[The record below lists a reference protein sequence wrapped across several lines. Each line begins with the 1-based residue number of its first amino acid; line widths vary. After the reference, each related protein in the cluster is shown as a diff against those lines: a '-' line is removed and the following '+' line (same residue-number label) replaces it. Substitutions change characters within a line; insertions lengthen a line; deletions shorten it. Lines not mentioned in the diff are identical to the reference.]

1 MNEAFVRML
10 WLLAAPAAGAVVG
23 ALAGAFLG
31 SAGWGAII
39 GVLVGTVGALGR
51 DALRARRLF
60 AWLRAVQLTASP
72 FPPAPGDG
80 VFWSELGYRI
90 ERALQ
95 RRDQEA
101 AAERDRLQQ
110 FFEAIE
116 ASPNGVL
123 ILDAD
128 DRIEWCNAR
137 AADHFGLDPVRD
149 QRQPVTNLLRAPAFV
164 SHMQAGMFDAPVEFP
179 VPRGRATISVLV
191 RPYGAGQ
198 KLLLSQD
205 VTDRERM
212 DSMRRDFVANV
223 SHEIRTPLTV
233 LAGFVDTLA
242 SVPLSAAERPRVLE
256 LMRQQTARIQ
266 TLVDDLLTLAQL
278 EGSPRPSSDKWI
290 AAAALV
296 SRAATEAEM
305 LSAGRHDFTKEIEPG
320 LEVAGIESELAS
332 AMGNLLGN
340 AVRYT
345 PDGGRIALRWARRD
359 GDDRGAVFEVRDTGI
374 GIAREHI
381 PRLTERFYRV
391 DGSRSRE
398 TGGTGLGLAI
408 VKHVVTRHGGELQIE
423 SEPGKGSTFRLLL
436 PAARVRAHAGAVGG
450 GTLSRGDAAAPASL
464 HPGR

>member
-1 MNEAFVRML
+1 MNEALSRML
-10 WLLAAPAAGAVVG
+10 WLLAALAAGAVVG
-23 ALAGAFLG
+23 AVGGAFFG
-31 SAGWGAII
+31 SAAVGAFVGVFVGAI
-39 GVLVGTVGALGR
+39 GALGL
-51 DALRARRLF
+51 DALHARRLL
-60 AWLRAVQLTASP
+60 AWLRAAQPAAARL
-72 FPPAPGDG
+72 PPAPNDG
-80 VFWSELGYRI
+80 VLWGEIGYRI
-90 ERALQ
+90 ERALRRRNQETASQ
-95 RRDQEA
+95 RE
-101 AAERDRLQQ
+101 RLQQ

-123 ILDAD
+123 LLDAE

-137 AADHFGLDPVRD
+137 AADHFGLDPERD
-149 QRQPVTNLLRAPAFV
+149 QRQLVTNLLRAPAFV
-164 SHMQAGMFDAPVEFP
+164 SHLQAGVFSSPVEFP
-179 VPRGRATISVLV
+179 GPRGRGTISVLV

-242 SVPLSAAERPRVLE
+242 SVPLSATERPRVLE
-256 LMRQQTARIQ
+256 LMRQQTTRIQ

-278 EGSPRPSSDKWI
+278 EGSPRPSSDQWMP
-290 AAAALV
+290 AAALV
-296 SRAATEAEM
+296 SRVAAEAEM

-423 SEPGKGSTFRLLL
+423 SELGKGSVFRLLL
-436 PAARVRAHAGAVGG
+436 PAARVRARAGMGG
-450 GTLSRGDAAAPASL
+450 GGALSRSDAAAPASL